1 MMAKLVDLNLQPDTR
16 TLRQFGFVAI
26 LGFGLLS
33 FAAFREAG
41 LFRFGLGEARIP
53 VTYALAA
60 LGVVSALFSLVY
72 PKANLPAFVGLSVL
86 FFPLGIVMSYVLLA
100 ALFFVVIG
108 PIALIIR
115 AFGTDPMHRKYEPS
129 TGSYWTTPEKR
140 STKDRY
146 FRQF

>member
-1 MMAKLVDLNLQPDTR
+1 M
-16 TLRQFGFVAI
+16 
-26 LGFGLLS
+26 
-33 FAAFREAG
+33 
-41 LFRFGLGEARIP
+41 
-53 VTYALAA
+53 TYALAT

-108 PIALIIR
+108 PIALFIR
-115 AFGTDPMHRKYEPS
+115 AFGTDPMHRKVEPS
-129 TGSYWTTPEKR
+129 KGSYWTEPEKG
-140 STKDRY
+140 STQDRY